1 MIQCLCRISLRI
13 ETRIGTWIE
22 ILTCSTVSRSRMHAS
37 ASSIFILKETHRQ
50 LPSKGRISACTHPA
64 ESKCRIRPPDDLPQC
79 PQKQGSY
86 IRSDTRSR
94 SFAPTGESA
103 PCCTAP
109 REAARYPPRSLHSVH
124 TPCRCRR
131 QSGEMLPLSFGMC
144 RLVRCLESALHPAH
158 RRPSP
163 RAADRNT
170 PESRDEC

>member
-1 MIQCLCRISLRI
+1 MIQYPCRFDLQV
-13 ETRIGTWIE
+13 ETWIE
-22 ILTCSTVSRSRMHAS
+22 ILDYSVVNRLRMHAS
-37 ASSIFILKETHRQ
+37 ASSIFILQETHRQ

-94 SFAPTGESA
+94 SFAPIGESA
-103 PCCTAP
+103 PCCTDP
-109 REAARYPPRSLHSVH
+109 REAAQCPPRSLHSAH

-131 QSGEMLPLSFGMC
+131 QSGEMLPPSFRMC
-144 RLVRCLESALHPAH
+144 RLVRRLESALHPAH

-170 PESRDEC
+170 PESRDGC

>member
-1 MIQCLCRISLRI
+1 MIQCLCRINPWI
-13 ETRIGTWIE
+13 ETWIE
-22 ILTCSTVSRSRMHAS
+22 MLNCPIVSRSRMHAS

-50 LPSKGRISACTHPA
+50 LPSKGRTSAYTHPA

-79 PQKQGSY
+79 LHKQGSY

-94 SFAPTGESA
+94 SFTPTGESA

-109 REAARYPPRSLHSVH
+109 REAARYPLRSLHSAH

-163 RAADRNT
+163 KAAD
-170 PESRDEC
+170 